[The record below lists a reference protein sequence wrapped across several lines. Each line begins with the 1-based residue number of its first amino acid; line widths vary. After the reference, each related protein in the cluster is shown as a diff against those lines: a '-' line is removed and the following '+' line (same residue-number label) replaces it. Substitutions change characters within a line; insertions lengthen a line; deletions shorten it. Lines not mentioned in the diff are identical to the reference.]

1 MTSASSMS
9 LSLIISFISVGLN
22 CETSFFPYS
31 RSLYDFIEGI
41 DFTCNQEFGHGG
53 RQDKELGDYFIG
65 IPQSLIGGRLLKK

>member
-1 MTSASSMS
+1 MKR
-9 LSLIISFISVGLN
+9 LFL
-22 CETSFFPYS
+22 PYS

-65 IPQSLIGGRLLKK
+65 IPQSLIGGRLLMK

>member
-1 MTSASSMS
+1 MK
-9 LSLIISFISVGLN
+9 LLFL
-22 CETSFFPYS
+22 PYS

-65 IPQSLIGGRLLKK
+65 IPQSLIGGRLLMKEPANSKAVLDSLVG